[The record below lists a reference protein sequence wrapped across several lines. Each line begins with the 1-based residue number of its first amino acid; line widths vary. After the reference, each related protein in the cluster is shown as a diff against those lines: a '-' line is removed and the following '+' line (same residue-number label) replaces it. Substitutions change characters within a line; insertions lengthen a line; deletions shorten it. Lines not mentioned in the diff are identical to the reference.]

1 MFEDIAM
8 ITILV
13 SINMAILMLALFM
26 YDIGR
31 AGQEGDYR
39 KHVAYEHRDE

>member
-1 MFEDIAM
+1 MLEDIAM
-8 ITILV
+8 ITILA

-31 AGQEGDYR
+31 AGQERDYR

>member
-39 KHVAYEHRDE
+39 KHVSYEHRDE

>member
-1 MFEDIAM
+1 MLEDIAM
-8 ITILV
+8 ITILA

-31 AGQEGDYR
+31 AGQEGDCR